1 MIASTALGSL
11 FSTRPFICCQ
21 IYFLGK
27 DNISQGSP
35 TGTSLLLLVIYVGAA
50 GSVCGPMGSGRGSRA
65 PVGPAGGGDS
75 RETRGTHP
83 PSLAAGPG
91 LGLIYT
97 ERPGAGLQ
105 CEHVMGHRYS
115 PI

>member
-11 FSTRPFICCQ
+11 FSTRSFICCQ

-35 TGTSLLLLVIYVGAA
+35 TGTSLLLVIYVGAA
-50 GSVCGPMGSGRGSRA
+50 GGVCGPMGSGRRSRA
-65 PVGPAGGGDS
+65 PVGPAGGGDG

-83 PSLAAGPG
+83 PSLAAGAS

-97 ERPGAGLQ
+97 EGPGAGLQ
-105 CEHVMGHRYS
+105 CEHVMGHHYG